1 VQGQAR
7 VKIMLVDDDLG
18 VHASVKARLEAAGFE
33 VFARQSGLG
42 TLKAITQFQPEL
54 VLLGLTQDEASGKA
68 LVQLMQRTRGVPR
81 SSVVLF
87 SRADDKTLE
96 RLADETGAL
105 GYIQDT
111 SNTPAFLADVR
122 TMLRRKQ
129 RVTGGVTRPFPV
141 GTSPGSGERSSVPEP
156 ETRPASTQKGSKT

>member
-1 VQGQAR
+1 MQGNPPL
-7 VKIMLVDDDLG
+7 KIMVVEDDPGVLG
-18 VHASVKARLEAAGFE
+18 SLKTRLEGAGFE
-33 VFARQSGLG
+33 VFARQTGLG
-42 TLKAITQFQPEL
+42 TLKAITQYQPEL

-68 LVQLMQRTRGVPR
+68 LAQLMQRTRGVPR
-81 SSVVLF
+81 SSVVLV
-87 SRADDKTLE
+87 SRADDRTLE

-129 RVTGGVTRPFPV
+129 RVTGGVTRPFPIAPPAA
-141 GTSPGSGERSSVPEP
+141 SSGSGERSRVAEP
-156 ETRPASTQKGSKT
+156 AARVEKGSKG